1 MKYSLAQLNG
11 MAHHLL
17 RAKASG
23 DDRYFFFVMKLSVS
37 TGKSTDF
44 VESKILEYARG

>member
-1 MKYSLAQLNG
+1 MKYSKKQLKG

-23 DDRYFFFVMKLSVS
+23 DDRYFFFVMKSSVS

-44 VESKILEYARG
+44 AETKIQEYARG